1 MITTTQSSFV
11 TTNPSTLQEVIHR
24 LELLQLVE
32 RDLLKEVERNR
43 NRQKELRT
51 EIIATEYDIQIGDIV
66 VFITSHTKEEK
77 RGKVYKL
84 GPKWVHMNPIDGSK
98 AVYRLHKNVRK
109 VKK

>member
-1 MITTTQSSFV
+1 MITKAQSSFV
-11 TTNPSTLQEVIHR
+11 TTISSTLQEVIDQ

-32 RDLLKEVERNR
+32 RDLLKELEGNR
-43 NRQKELRT
+43 NKQKDLRT

-66 VFITSHTKEEK
+66 VFKTSHTKEKK

-98 AVYRLHKNVRK
+98 AVYRLYKNVRK